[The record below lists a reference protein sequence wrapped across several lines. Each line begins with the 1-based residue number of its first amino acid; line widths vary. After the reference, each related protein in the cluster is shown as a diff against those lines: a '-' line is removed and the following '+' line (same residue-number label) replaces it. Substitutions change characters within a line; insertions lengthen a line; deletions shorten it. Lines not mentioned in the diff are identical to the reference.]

1 MASWTKQTIIQEA
14 FGELGLQG
22 YVFNVGP
29 EELLTGLNRL
39 DMLMATWNGKG
50 IRLGYP
56 LPSNE
61 QSSELDQ
68 DSNLPDS
75 ALEAAVL
82 NLAIRLCGSF
92 GKTPPPLT
100 QRSAIDGY
108 NTLLARAAMPGEMQF
123 SDTMPR
129 GAGNKPWRFTNGP
142 FFPRP
147 TEPLL
152 AGQDG
157 PIEFD

>member
-39 DMLMATWNGKG
+39 DMMMATWNGKG

-56 LPSNE
+56 LPSNSE
-61 QSSELDQ
+61 SSALDQ
-68 DSNLPDS
+68 DSGLPDS

-82 NLAIRLCGSF
+82 NLAIRLCGNF
-92 GKTPPPLT
+92 GKVPPPLT
-100 QRSAIDGY
+100 QRSAIDAY
-108 NTLLARAAMPGEMQF
+108 NTLLARAAMPMEMQWPG
-123 SDTMPR
+123 TLPR
-129 GAGNKPWRFTNGP
+129 GAGQKPWRFQRP
-142 FFPRP
+142 FFPTP
-147 TEPLL
+147 VDPLL